1 MTRQPRLSARER
13 EIAWG
18 SLVVLAVL
26 TVDIVV
32 GGPVSHLDSQIRD
45 AIQPRR
51 DSAPWWL
58 SAVAELGDLRFAIPI
73 VAIVAL
79 VASQYAWRPWPAAF
93 AVGAFAAVEL
103 AVLGLKAAVGR
114 AGPGASAGRE
124 GYPGYFPSG
133 HAATATAV
141 VAIAL
146 FTLHGLG
153 LLRLPPAAILEV
165 CVAAG
170 AAVGALAGYRAV
182 IGDTHW
188 ASDVV
193 GGIVLGTAVIVPAM
207 GLCRHL
213 LGRPSGESPPPR
225 RRRRAGRSDG
235 FSAP

>member
-1 MTRQPRLSARER
+1 MSWRLKLTPRER
-13 EIAWG
+13 KIAWG
-18 SLVVLAVL
+18 SFVVLAVV

-32 GGPVSHLDSQIRD
+32 GGPVSHLDGQIRG
-45 AIQPRR
+45 AVQPRP

-73 VAIVAL
+73 VGIVAL

-93 AVGAFAAVEL
+93 AVGAFAGVEL

-114 AGPGASAGRE
+114 DGPGVSAGRE

-133 HAATATAV
+133 HAATASAI

-153 LLRLPPAAILEV
+153 LLRLPPAAILET

-170 AAVGALAGYRAV
+170 AAIGALAGFRAV

-193 GGIVLGTAVIVPAM
+193 GGIVLSTAVLVPAM
-207 GLCRHL
+207 GLCRDFR
-213 LGRPSGESPPPR
+213 GRASGGPPPTR
-225 RRRRAGRSDG
+225 RHRRAGRSDG